1 MRVDDTD
8 NALRAGTRR
17 PTLLEDFHNREKI
30 THFDHERSP
39 ERVVHARGAGAYG
52 YFEPYA
58 SLSEYTCVGFL
69 AEAGRRTPV
78 FVRFSTVQGP
88 RGLVTDRDLVVR
100 VLAEG
105 GDVGERTVHQ
115 ACSEELVSVG
125 PDDAAEDA
133 VRLMRRRTVRRLPV
147 VEDGRAVGIVS
158 LGDLAAE
165 SDPGSA
171 LGEISTAAPNR

>member
-1 MRVDDTD
+1 M
-8 NALRAGTRR
+8 
-17 PTLLEDFHNREKI
+17 
-30 THFDHERSP
+30 
-39 ERVVHARGAGAYG
+39 
-52 YFEPYA
+52 
-58 SLSEYTCVGFL
+58 
-69 AEAGRRTPV
+69 
-78 FVRFSTVQGP
+78 STVPVAVGP
-88 RGLVTDRDLVVR
+88 QTSVVEVARRMREEDIGAVLVTDGGRLRGLVTDRDLVVR

-165 SDPGSA
+165 GDPGSA

>member
-1 MRVDDTD
+1 MVPAADAPTGPGGPSLRGHESS
-8 NALRAGTRR
+8 ALAVSVPRPRAPGR
-17 PTLLEDFHNREKI
+17 DG
-30 THFDHERSP
+30 
-39 ERVVHARGAGAYG
+39 RVVHARGAGAYG

-58 SLSEYTCVGFL
+58 SLSEYTCAGFL